1 MALRSKKT
9 FAVKALW
16 PVLADFLELPAGL
29 RWYPTVW
36 EIDMSSRRPR
46 IFEPEELAKLGSA
59 YDEAW
64 ASLAAGFEHAGETV
78 QAAAKAKLAGIMLEL
93 VEQQLMPESLKQRA
107 LTMFQF
113 DAAQAADAE
122 ATSAA

>member
-1 MALRSKKT
+1 
-9 FAVKALW
+9 
-16 PVLADFLELPAGL
+16 
-29 RWYPTVW
+29 
-36 EIDMSSRRPR
+36 MSSRRPET
-46 IFEPEELAKLGSA
+46 FEPEVLAKLGSA

-64 ASLAAGFEHAGETV
+64 ASLAAGFEHAGETAR
-78 QAAAKAKLAGIMLEL
+78 AAARARLAEIMLGL

-113 DAAQAADAE
+113 DAAPAATAE